1 VDGQIVVRIP
11 DEDYAM
17 NVKNAIRP
25 ENMVCPSCGCK
36 NFQTVERA
44 AGQSFVCKDCRK
56 TYKRKSTS
64 GSGQIAGKV
73 YYRTQDI

>member
-1 VDGQIVVRIP
+1 MDGQIVVRIP
-11 DEDYAM
+11 DEDYEM

-73 YYRTQDI
+73 YYRTQDL

>member
-25 ENMVCPSCGCK
+25 ENMTCPHCGCK

-73 YYRTQDI
+73 YYRTQEP

>member
-11 DEDYAM
+11 NEDYAM

-73 YYRTQDI
+73 YYRTQEL